1 MNVLLVDDED
11 YVLDYLEEEIPW
23 RTFGI
28 SSVYRASSAMEA
40 IEIAGLVEL
49 SIVITDIRMPESS
62 GLELLETLQQ
72 HYPKTKVILLSG
84 YSEFHYAKK
93 ALQLGAVDYLL
104 KPVTGE
110 EITSTLRKAL
120 ANLETEERDRKNL
133 SSAQDVLKVGLIRI
147 REHLLLDLLLGKKY
161 EAEELERQLHA
172 LQLPFAP
179 DQRCVL
185 AMIRI
190 ETGEEQPSREDFE
203 LFSYA
208 VLNMAEEILF
218 EQINEIPSLWTC
230 KDTHRF
236 IIAILPQQP
245 SEPYSVMKQKIS
257 SLKQAVEIYL
267 KRTVSVLLTPVTS
280 FRLELHRQYLQSL
293 NAFGRAIGT
302 SNNRLIELHDSVDEI
317 VLKPLTRLHQS
328 PTLLQLMDDGR
339 WEEIQ
344 GKLHSILE
352 ELDMPA
358 YQTQQHLME
367 VVYYLF
373 SSFSYI
379 AHKQGDSFAELTG
392 NPSILHD
399 PFYFNSTY
407 RIKEWAFPLI
417 EQFERTL
424 QEPPPSR
431 NHIIRQIHSFIEQ
444 HLQEDVS
451 LTRVGEYVY
460 LHPVYLSRLYKKETG
475 ESLSSYIS
483 RVRMEKAALLLT
495 TTNKK
500 VSDISEEVGYQK
512 TQYFIRLFKEYYD
525 VTPQVY
531 RNRQAQA

>member
-28 SSVYRASSAMEA
+28 LSVYRASSAMEA
-40 IEIAGLVEL
+40 IEIAGQVAL
-49 SIVITDIRMPESS
+49 SIVITDIRMPETS
-62 GLELLETLQQ
+62 GLELLETLQK
-72 HYPKTKVILLSG
+72 HYPETKVILLSG

-104 KPVTGE
+104 KPVTEE
-110 EITSTLRKAL
+110 EISSCLRKAL
-120 ANLETEERDRKNL
+120 ANLETEERNRKNL
-133 SSAQDVLKVGLIRI
+133 SSAQDVLKLGLIRI
-147 REHLLLDLLLGKKY
+147 REHLLLDLVLGKKY
-161 EAEELERQLHA
+161 EQEELERQLHA
-172 LQLPFAP
+172 LQLPFEP
-179 DQRCVL
+179 DQSCVL

-190 ETGEEQPSREDFE
+190 ETGEEPASHEDFE

-218 EQINEIPSLWTC
+218 GQINEIPSLWTC
-230 KDTHRF
+230 KDSHRF
-236 IIAILPQQP
+236 ILAILPLHP
-245 SEPYSVMKQKIS
+245 SEPYSVLRQQIS
-257 SLKQAVEIYL
+257 SLKQAVETYM

-280 FRLELHRQYLQSL
+280 FRLELHRQYLQAL
-293 NAFGRAIGT
+293 NVFGRVIGT
-302 SNNRLIELHDSVDEI
+302 SNNRLIELDDSVDEI
-317 VLKPLTRLHQS
+317 ALKPLTRLHQS
-328 PTLLQLMDDGR
+328 PSLLQLMDAGR
-339 WEEIQ
+339 WEEVQ

-352 ELDMPA
+352 ELDMPD

-379 AHKQGDSFAELTG
+379 AHKQGDSFGELIG
-392 NPSILHD
+392 SPSFLHD
-399 PFYFNSTY
+399 PFYFHSTN
-407 RIKEWAFPLI
+407 RIKEWAFPII
-417 EQFERTL
+417 EQFERSL
-424 QEPPPSR
+424 QEPSSGR

-451 LTRVGEYVY
+451 LTRVGEHVY

-483 RVRMEKAALLLT
+483 RVRLEKAALLLT

-500 VSDISEEVGYQK
+500 VSDISLEVGYQK

-531 RNRQAQA
+531 RNRQA